1 MNVHTG
7 NTEFFEDKLGWTGLL
22 IEGAPGNAAEL
33 MKPGNRPGA
42 TKYPMAVCRA
52 GIPFIMMQG
61 GGEVAT
67 DVDAASEAFIKRWH
81 RGKRDHAVKVPCK
94 PFGEMLRTAGLG
106 KGVDVAS
113 IDVEGAELK
122 VLETMDWTI
131 PVRVWVVEMDGSGAT
146 KDAAVRALMRRNG
159 YCRTPR
165 FISRYC
171 GRGPPAEPRA
181 SYPWCLPNEVF
192 EPCRPELLAA
202 ETACPLDT
210 PQVRCRY

>member
-1 MNVHTG
+1 MNVHIG

-113 IDVEGAELK
+113 IDVVPTGCAFESPLIMPLDRSPWCSVSLGCC
-122 VLETMDWTI
+122 
-131 PVRVWVVEMDGSGAT
+131 P
-146 KDAAVRALMRRNG
+146 
-159 YCRTPR
+159 RTP
-165 FISRYC
+165 
-171 GRGPPAEPRA
+171 A
-181 SYPWCLPNEVF
+181 
-192 EPCRPELLAA
+192 
-202 ETACPLDT
+202 
-210 PQVRCRY
+210 